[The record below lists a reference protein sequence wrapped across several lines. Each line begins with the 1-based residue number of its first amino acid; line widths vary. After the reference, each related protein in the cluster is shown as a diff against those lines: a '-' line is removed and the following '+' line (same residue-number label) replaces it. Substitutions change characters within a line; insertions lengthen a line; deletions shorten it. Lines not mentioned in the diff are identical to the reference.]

1 MISIALATY
10 NGSKFLREQL
20 DSILSQSMTD
30 FEVIV
35 CDDCS
40 TDDTVKIL
48 YEYAAKDTRFNIHEH
63 ETNLGFKKN
72 FEHILSLCKGEFI
85 AFCDQNDIWEPNHI
99 HTL

>member
-20 DSILSQSMTD
+20 DPILSQSMTD

-40 TDDTVKIL
+40 TDDTVKIP
-48 YEYAAKDTRFNIHEH
+48 Y
-63 ETNLGFKKN
+63 
-72 FEHILSLCKGEFI
+72 
-85 AFCDQNDIWEPNHI
+85 
-99 HTL
+99 